1 MWLLPTHGDGT
12 TRVTRGV
19 GTQWATGATLTV
31 LDGELDL
38 DDFILAV
45 VNRWDPA
52 ATGVTFRTD
61 SLLGL
66 PIDGKLTRLE
76 ARLLLGLPFD
86 IGMGRADQINAI
98 IPAFCCRATGHQHS
112 RYRRY
117 AARAVVLSA

>member
-45 VNRWDPA
+45 VNRWGPA
-52 ATGVTFRTD
+52 ATGVTFRAD

-76 ARLLLGLPFD
+76 ARFLLGLPFD
-86 IGMGRADQINAI
+86 IGTGRADQIDAI
-98 IPAFCCRATGHQHS
+98 IPAFCCSSNWAPT
-112 RYRRY
+112 
-117 AARAVVLSA
+117 